1 MGQTG
6 NQSNL
11 SKGIVQTFIIKLPS
25 LKEQSAIAQILTDMD
40 NEITIL
46 EQKMEKYKKNQA
58 RHDATIINREN

>member
-11 SKGIVQTFIIKLPS
+11 SKGIVQNFIIKLPS